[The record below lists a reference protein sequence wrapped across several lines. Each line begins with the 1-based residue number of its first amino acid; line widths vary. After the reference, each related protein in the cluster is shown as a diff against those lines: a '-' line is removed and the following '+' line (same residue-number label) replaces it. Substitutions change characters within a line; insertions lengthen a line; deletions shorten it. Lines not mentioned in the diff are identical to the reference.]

1 MGSNEDKRAAQAET
15 VPLGTEILA
24 HSLRHV
30 RATYHEYNGSLFRGR
45 LRPPSLE
52 WSDSESEWG
61 AWLGTTRVLRL
72 SKRLLSRSW
81 AELTEVLKH
90 EMAHQYVEEVEG
102 IQPGEG
108 PHGATFRRVCRE
120 RGIDEGATGD
130 PNPAS
135 REPDAKHHAI
145 LRRIEHLLALAT
157 SDNQNE
163 AETAMA
169 TARRLMLKYNLE
181 EATAGAKSTYSYR
194 HLGKPT
200 GRRMAWQRSLANILS
215 EYFFVDV
222 IIVPVYRPLEQKR
235 GSLLEAMGTRQNLE
249 MAAYAHDF
257 LERTAH
263 ALWKRHKRECG
274 VLTDR
279 DKQSYLHGVM
289 SGFSEKLDRESKE
302 NQKEGLVWLGDPEL
316 GRYFRARHPHVRSVS
331 GRARVHT
338 EAFSA
343 GHHAGG
349 RIVLHRGVEAG
360 STRGAPRLL
369 GARNSS

>member
-1 MGSNEDKRAAQAET
+1 VGAQ
-15 VPLGTEILA
+15 
-24 HSLRHV
+24 
-30 RATYHEYNGSLFRGR
+30 
-45 LRPPSLE
+45 
-52 WSDSESEWG
+52 
-61 AWLGTTRVLRL
+61 RVLRL
-72 SKRLLSRSW
+72 SERLLSRSW
-81 AELTEVLKH
+81 GELAEVLKH

-102 IQPGEG
+102 VVLGEG

-130 PNPAS
+130 PNPAARGEES
-135 REPDAKHHAI
+135 QRHST

-181 EATAGAKSTYSYR
+181 EAAAGAKSAYTYR

-200 GRRMAWQRSLANILS
+200 GRRMAWQRGLANILT
-215 EYFFVDV
+215 EYFFVDI
-222 IIVPVYRPLEQKR
+222 IIVPVYRPLERKR
-235 GSLLEAMGTRQNLE
+235 GSVLEAMGTKQNLE

-257 LERTAH
+257 LEHTALT
-263 ALWKRHKRECG
+263 LWRKHKQEG
-274 VLTDR
+274 GNSTHQDR
-279 DKQSYLHGVM
+279 QSYLHGVM
-289 SGFSEKLDRESKE
+289 SGFAEKLERESRH
-302 NQKEGLVWLGDPEL
+302 NQSEGLIWLGDPEL
-316 GRYFRARHPHVRSVS
+316 SQYFRARHPYVRSVS
-331 GRARVHT
+331 GRARVQS

-360 STRGAPRLL
+360 STRGAQRLL
-369 GARNSS
+369 GARKSS